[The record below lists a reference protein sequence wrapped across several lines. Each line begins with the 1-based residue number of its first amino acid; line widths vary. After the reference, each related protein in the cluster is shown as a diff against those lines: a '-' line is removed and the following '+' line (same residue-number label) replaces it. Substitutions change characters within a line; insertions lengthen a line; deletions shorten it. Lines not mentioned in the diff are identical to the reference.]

1 MKQTQV
7 KELKK
12 LTIDL
17 LGYAAEAL
25 DMYENRPEDSE
36 IDFYGEVKPFA
47 DKMKTTADKW
57 QGLAEEWLKEY
68 KPDYLH
74 MPQIAS
80 THENLKILSIQ
91 AFYRDTRKRKF
102 NEMVQSVRYVLG
114 SLEGKL

>member
-7 KELKK
+7 QELKK

-17 LGYAAEAL
+17 LGYTTEAL
-25 DMYENRPEDSE
+25 DMYENRREDRE

-47 DKMKTTADKW
+47 DKMKISADKW
-57 QGLAEEWLKEY
+57 QELAEEWLKKN

-74 MPQIAS
+74 MPQIVS
-80 THENLKILSIQ
+80 THENLKIMSIQ

-102 NEMVQSVRYVLG
+102 HEMVQSVRYVLG